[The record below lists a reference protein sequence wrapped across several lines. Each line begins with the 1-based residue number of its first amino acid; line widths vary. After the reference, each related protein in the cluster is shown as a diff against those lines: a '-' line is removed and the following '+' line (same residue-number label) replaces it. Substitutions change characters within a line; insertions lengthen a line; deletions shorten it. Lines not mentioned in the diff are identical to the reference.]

1 MIKLKPT
8 LIGVA
13 VVLLLY
19 GCGGGGGSSSN
30 TPQLDPTNINDI
42 AISSSNLI
50 DYSIYGGAG
59 TSYYFR
65 SGLLADLDGD
75 GKTEFVFSVSAY
87 PQVPV
92 PLTVVGDQN
101 STINLT
107 DRYFPQ
113 GAPTLLHS
121 PWIWHAD
128 INGDGSKDII
138 ASEAGL
144 DAPPWTGSKI
154 GVAINNNG
162 SFINNSNSIPE
173 NSSRSYAIAIGKFD
187 SSHTTQILLPA
198 QESSCVPGT
207 SMLLSL
213 NSSQV
218 TASAN
223 PISSWVSNDLDKQT
237 SMVTADFNGDG
248 YDDLLVT
255 GDWTG
260 KNHVIVYGGPNGLDA
275 STLNTLPSGPFGQG
289 GYDWFH
295 SGVINT
301 VVPGWPVKFTSSAE
315 VSAIAFDA
323 NNDGK
328 MDVFSISTHII
339 YYPPNT
345 ITDKNTPDY
354 NNLLANGGLSMS
366 EDSGYTVLSNTDGR
380 KFTSVTQSN
389 NNLGYKYY
397 FNLIPYDIN
406 RDGNMDVIAHYFST
420 RNTGKKV
427 WGTTFFINDG
437 KGNFTVIDGAD
448 MFPQLADS
456 TNQVGAI
463 IPVSNTVSG
472 FTGLQLLGYERT
484 GKYTISKF
492 TTNQIKKLKIDYKK

>member
-1 MIKLKPT
+1 MIKIKPT
-8 LIGVA
+8 IISVA
-13 VVLLLY
+13 VVILLSA
-19 GCGGGGGSSSN
+19 CGGGGGGSASN
-30 TPQLDPTNINDI
+30 TPQLNSLSINDI
-42 AISSSNLI
+42 LISSSTTI
-50 DYSIYGGAG
+50 DYSTYGGSG
-59 TSYYFR
+59 KSYYFR

-75 GKTEFVFSVSAY
+75 GKNEFVFSVTSY
-87 PQVPV
+87 PQVPI

-101 STINLT
+101 STINLNNK
-107 DRYFPQ
+107 YFPQ
-113 GAPTLLHS
+113 GAPTVLHS

-162 SFINNSNSIPE
+162 VFTNSSNSIPE

-187 SSHTTQILLPA
+187 GSHTTKILLPA
-198 QESSCVPGT
+198 QESGCVPGT
-207 SMLLSL
+207 TMLLSL
-213 NSSQV
+213 NNGQV
-218 TASAN
+218 TTSAN
-223 PISSWVSNDLDKQT
+223 PISSWVNNDLDKQT

-248 YDDLLVT
+248 YDDLLIT

-260 KNHVIVYGGPNGLDA
+260 KNHVIVYGSQNGLDV
-275 STLNTLPSGPFGQG
+275 STLNTLPAGPFGQG

-295 SGVINT
+295 SGITNPVI
-301 VVPGWPVKFTSSAE
+301 PGWPVKLTNTAE
-315 VSAIAFDA
+315 VSAISIDV

-328 MDVFSISTHII
+328 PDVFSISTHII

-345 ITDKNTPDY
+345 VTDKNTPNYDSI
-354 NNLLANGGLSMS
+354 LANGGLSMS

-380 KFTSVTQSN
+380 KFVSVTQTN

-397 FNLIPYDIN
+397 FNLIPNDIN
-406 RDGNMDVIAHYFST
+406 RDGNMDVIAHYWT
-420 RNTGKKV
+420 NRNKQL
-427 WGTTFFINDG
+427 WGTSFFINDG
-437 KGNFTVIDGAD
+437 HGNFTVIDGTD

-456 TNQVGAI
+456 NNQVGAI
-463 IPVSNTVSG
+463 IPVSNTTSG
-472 FTGLQLLGYERT
+472 FIGLQLLGSQRT
-484 GKYTISKF
+484 GMYTVSKF